1 MRRKSKRK
9 LLTLDVIRA
18 ASKGDYEAMDVVL
31 RHYEGYILKLSI
43 RRMYDEEGQLH
54 YYVDETLKGRL
65 ETKLIE
71 KVLDFKIA

>member
-18 ASKGDYEAMDVVL
+18 ASKGDYEAMDIVL

-43 RRMYDEEGQLH
+43 RHSMMKKDSFIIDKSGSG
-54 YYVDETLKGRL
+54 TA
-65 ETKLIE
+65 TKN
-71 KVLDFKIA
+71 KDNKIL

>member
-18 ASKGDYEAMDVVL
+18 ASKGDYEAMDIVL

-43 RRMYDEEGQLH
+43 RHMSFGKSCCRLH
-54 YYVDETLKGRL
+54 RRYKALLFQVHHCFHESAD
-65 ETKLIE
+65 
-71 KVLDFKIA
+71 

>member
-18 ASKGDYEAMDVVL
+18 ASKGDYEAMDIVL

-43 RRMYDEEGQLH
+43 RHMYDEEGQLH
-54 YYVDETLKGRL
+54 YCQMQGQEPA
-65 ETKLIE
+65 TKN
-71 KVLDFKIA
+71 KDN

>member
-18 ASKGDYEAMDVVL
+18 ASKGDYEAMDIVL

-43 RRMYDEEGQLH
+43 RHMYDEEGQFH
-54 YYVDETLKGRL
+54 Y
-65 ETKLIE
+65 
-71 KVLDFKIA
+71 